1 MTVADLVLPWCIFG
15 NDLYCHVQSVFA
27 YQKGVAVQH
36 DEAATHQ
43 LQKASA
49 GFDELTRYGSVET
62 QMTRGPSFLVRA

>member
-1 MTVADLVLPWCIFG
+1 
-15 NDLYCHVQSVFA
+15 VQSVFA
-27 YQKGVAVQH
+27 DQKGVAVQH